1 MALHRDSYAELRDQ
15 LRWRVA
21 VVLGVLIVLLMVA
34 LGLINTR
41 LSLPDTA
48 RLAWIVLA
56 ASATSLALLWLLP
69 RRTGGIVFFAVIA
82 ALLVVVPLYGLQHGR
97 GMQHWAYVFPPV
109 VIFLLRPLPSLGA
122 MVAYGTLAC
131 AVFAR
136 QMALIE
142 VVRFGAGYGL
152 LVCFM
157 FTYALLQQRAAAMLR
172 YHSDH
177 DALSNC
183 FNRRTFNE
191 ALERLQSRDGG
202 AARCAVILLDIDH
215 FKTINDRHGHLV
227 GDRVITEVAA
237 ILGQG
242 LDAGTPLY
250 RYGGEEFAVLL
261 RDADEARAL
270 SLAERLRA
278 AVAAAP
284 LQGLDATLSA
294 GVAAWRAGEGTLEDA
309 LARAD
314 RALYAAKAAGRN
326 RVFGDAASQRGATR
340 G

>member
-1 MALHRDSYAELRDQ
+1 MAPHRDSYAELRDR
-15 LRWRVA
+15 LRWQVA
-21 VVLGVLIVLLMVA
+21 VVLGVLIVVLMVA
-34 LGLINTR
+34 LGLLNTR
-41 LSLPDTA
+41 LGLPDTA
-48 RLAWIVLA
+48 RLAWIVLGVS
-56 ASATSLALLWLLP
+56 ASSLALLWVLP
-69 RRTGGIVFFAVIA
+69 RRTGGMVFFVVIA
-82 ALLVVVPLYGLQHGR
+82 ALLVLVPLYGLQHGR
-97 GMQHWAYVFPPV
+97 VMQHWSYVFPPV
-109 VIFLLRPLPSLGA
+109 AVFLLRPLPSLWA
-122 MVAYGTLAC
+122 MLAYGVMAC
-131 AVFAR
+131 AVLAR
-136 QMALIE
+136 QVALIE

-191 ALERLQSRDGG
+191 ALERLQSRDRG

-215 FKTINDRHGHLV
+215 FKSINDRHGHLV
-227 GDRVITEVAA
+227 GARVITEVAA
-237 ILGQG
+237 LLGRG

-261 RDADEARAL
+261 RDAGEAEAL
-270 SLAERLRA
+270 ALAERLRA
-278 AVAAAP
+278 AVAATP
-284 LQGLDATLSA
+284 MQGLHATLSA
-294 GVAAWRAGEGTLEDA
+294 GVAAWRAGDGTLEDA

-326 RVFGDAASQRGATR
+326 RVFADAASQRAATP